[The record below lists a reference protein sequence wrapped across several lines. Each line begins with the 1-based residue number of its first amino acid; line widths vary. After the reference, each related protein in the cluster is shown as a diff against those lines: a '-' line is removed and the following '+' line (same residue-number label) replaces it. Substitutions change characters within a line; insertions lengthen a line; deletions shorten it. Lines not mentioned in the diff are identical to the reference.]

1 MSRILIHNGAVL
13 GTGGWLDPGY
23 VVVEDALIASVAA
36 GEPPPEQI
44 AAAETVIDARH
55 MAVLPG
61 FVNGHTHLSQTFMRG
76 LAGGRP
82 LLTWLK
88 ELIWPL
94 QNAMTPD
101 MLRVAAQ
108 LGLVENLRCG
118 ATEIVNHHKV
128 AHTPAHTDNVL
139 AAAQQIGLRFTLAR
153 SWADRGTNA
162 ESPNSIADDLARL
175 FDQWRDDAL
184 ICIANGPLVPWRCSA
199 ATLQRTHAL
208 AREQGSFTHIHV
220 SETRDEVQMTLDESG
235 LRPVAW
241 LDSLGVLDADTQI
254 VHSVWVTTEEIGLM
268 AARSAVAVHC
278 PVSNTVLG
286 SGIAPLADLLRAG
299 IRVRLGTDGP
309 ASNDTQDI
317 VETMKQALCLARA
330 VTTDPTV
337 ITPAQAL
344 ALALDGRTLAPGA
357 SADLIAVNMHHAR
370 AVPVHDP
377 ASALAL
383 SSHGSDVDSVIVGGK
398 LLMQAGRVRVID
410 EDALLDE
417 AYSIVQHLRA
427 AAGLD

>member
-1 MSRILIHNGAVL
+1 MSRILVHNGTVL
-13 GTGGWLDPGY
+13 GADGWLDPGY
-23 VVVEDALIASVAA
+23 VLVKGAVVEAVAA
-36 GEPPPEQI
+36 GNPTPQQVTS
-44 AAAETVIDARH
+44 ATTVIDARH

-82 LLTWLK
+82 LLAWLK

-101 MLRVAAQ
+101 MLRVAAL

-118 ATEIVNHHKV
+118 VTDVVNHHKV

-139 AAAQQIGLRFTLAR
+139 AAAEQIGLRFTLAR

-162 ESPNSIADDLARL
+162 ESPDSIADDLARL
-175 FDQWRDDAL
+175 FAQWAGSPG
-184 ICIANGPLVPWRCSA
+184 IQIANGPLVPWRCSA
-199 ATLQRTHAL
+199 ETLQHTHAL
-208 AREQGSFTHIHV
+208 ARENGSFTHIHV
-220 SETRDEVQMTLDESG
+220 SETRDEVQMTLDDTG

-241 LDSLGVLDADTQI
+241 LDSLGVLDTDTQI
-254 VHSVWVTTEEIGLM
+254 VHSVWVTADEIAQM
-268 AARSAVAVHC
+268 AERGAKVVHC

-317 VETMKQALCLARA
+317 VETMKQALCLARV
-330 VTTDPTV
+330 VTRDPTT
-337 ITPAQAL
+337 ITPDKAL
-344 ALALDGRTLAPGA
+344 ALTLDGRTLTPGTP
-357 SADLIAVNMHHAR
+357 ADLIAVNLDHAR

-383 SSHGSDVDSVIVGGK
+383 STHGSDTDTVIVAGK
-398 LLMQAGRVRVID
+398 LLMQAGRVLTID
-410 EDALLDE
+410 EPALLDE
-417 AYSIVQHLRA
+417 ARSVVQQLRA